1 MSCMNAV
8 FGSKNSF
15 SREEKVHLYL
25 VLHETRVW
33 FIKLEDYTLGVYSQ
47 TEIREIK
54 LIFLQVSLDI
64 AGVSAGVWFG
74 CVFMVFVSAAK
85 RTRFPS

>member
-1 MSCMNAV
+1 MSRMNAV

-47 TEIREIK
+47 TEIREIN

-64 AGVSAGVWFG
+64 A
-74 CVFMVFVSAAK
+74 
-85 RTRFPS
+85 